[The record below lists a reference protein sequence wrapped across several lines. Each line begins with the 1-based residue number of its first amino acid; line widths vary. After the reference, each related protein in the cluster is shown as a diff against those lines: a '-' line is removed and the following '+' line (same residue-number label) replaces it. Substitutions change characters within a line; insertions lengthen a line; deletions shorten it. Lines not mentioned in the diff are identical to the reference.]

1 MDWQRL
7 SYLTLWARFCHWFE
21 GVFTS
26 LGGTLPEVRTPLPEA
41 EKDALRTRLEPMA
54 RALEEKRQT
63 IVAEVDAS
71 ARRWVSGVIAVALLL
86 VFLGGGGLLAALM
99 VAAFA
104 GLGTFAFLQNGPG
117 ERYRLAVKQ
126 DFGAAVADHLSGFT
140 YTASPEPDARRIES
154 WRLFPKIDRIHTQD
168 RLTGKRMDR
177 DVALSR
183 LKVVY
188 GRSGNG
194 KNRRNFFVNALC
206 VEVETGPGAEG
217 VSVILPRA
225 SERRLLDAPGGVH
238 GLAAVETGDTAF
250 DQRFCLWSS
259 APDAVAGWLDGP
271 MRARILAVEGGAPL
285 LIFLPG
291 YLAVL
296 YPLSQMA
303 QAFTPRPFWDPLDTE
318 QTLALFASD
327 LADKHARLMTTL
339 EIGPA

>member
-1 MDWQRL
+1 MDLQRL
-7 SYLTLWARFCHWFE
+7 SYVTLWARFCHWFE

-41 EKDALRTRLEPMA
+41 EKDALRLRLEPLG
-54 RALEEKRQT
+54 RALEEQRLT
-63 IVAEVDAS
+63 TVAEVDAA
-71 ARRWVSGVIAVALLL
+71 ARRWVTGVIVAGVLL
-86 VFLGGGGLLAALM
+86 VLFAGGGVVAALS

-117 ERYRLAVKQ
+117 DRYRIAVKQ

-140 YTASPEPDARRIES
+140 YTASPEPDTRRIES
-154 WRLFPKIDRIHTQD
+154 WRLFPKIDRIHTED
-168 RLTGKRMDR
+168 RLTGKRMGR

-188 GRSGNG
+188 GRSGGG
-194 KNRRNFFVNALC
+194 KNKRNLLVNTLC
-206 VEVETGPGAEG
+206 TEVETGPGAEG
-217 VSVILPRA
+217 VTVIMPRN
-225 SERRLLDAPGGVH
+225 SERRLRDAPGGVH
-238 GLAAVETGDTAF
+238 GLTAVETGDAAF
-250 DQRFCLWSS
+250 DQHFCLWSS

-271 MRARILAVEGGAPL
+271 MRARILALEGGAPL

-296 YPLSQMA
+296 YPLPAMA
-303 QAFTPRPFWDPLDTE
+303 QPFSPRPFWDPLDTE

-327 LADKHARLMTTL
+327 LADKHARLATTL
-339 EIGPA
+339 DIGPA